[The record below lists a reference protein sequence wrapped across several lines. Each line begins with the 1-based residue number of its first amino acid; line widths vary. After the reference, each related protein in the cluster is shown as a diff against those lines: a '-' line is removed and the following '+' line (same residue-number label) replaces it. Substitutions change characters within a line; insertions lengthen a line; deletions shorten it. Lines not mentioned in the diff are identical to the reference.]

1 MLVAPVGVS
10 GLVDT
15 PPSPAPRSRP
25 PPLPH
30 QSPEPGA
37 SPSSAMKKS
46 ASDSQVAGDSPGTN
60 TPGSRRSSNPI
71 LGSVKPK
78 VGNLLTVLLHCLSY

>member
-1 MLVAPVGVS
+1 MKLFSVSPGLGNMLVAPVGVS

-25 PPLPH
+25 PPLAP
-30 QSPEPGA
+30 QSPEAGA
-37 SPSSAMKKS
+37 SSSSNMKKS
-46 ASDSQVAGDSPGTN
+46 ASDSQVTGDSAGTN

-78 VGNLLTVLLHCLSY
+78 V